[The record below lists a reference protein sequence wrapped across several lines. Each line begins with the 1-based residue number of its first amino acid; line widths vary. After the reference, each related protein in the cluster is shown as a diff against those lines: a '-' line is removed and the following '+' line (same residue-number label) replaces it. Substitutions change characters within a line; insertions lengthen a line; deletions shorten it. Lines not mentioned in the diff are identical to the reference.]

1 MMFQF
6 SHPIWLLSLVVVLPW
21 VVWLSWKS
29 DVRIAGWRHWSAMAV
44 RILVVTA
51 LCLGLA
57 GLQWKKP
64 LEGMNLFFLLDRSES
79 IPSSQQEVARSYVN
93 KVSAQK
99 PKGDKAGVL
108 VFGRDASIESTPNES
123 VDLQK
128 IQAIV
133 GVERTDIAAALRLG
147 VAAFPETG
155 QKRMVLISD
164 GNENLGDAM
173 AAMSSTRGVSL
184 DVIPVGV
191 KRGNDVSIR
200 KLAIPSTAKQGQP
213 FDVRI
218 FAQSDSAQSATVRL
232 FQNDQF
238 MGETKVDLSPGKN
251 LFTFPQVL
259 DEPGFYS
266 YNVQLEAAGDTIPQ
280 NNRATSFVNVRGNPR
295 VLIVSSRPEQE
306 GALAGALKGGL
317 FEVKLTGLDRL
328 PHTLAEMQSYD
339 AIFLCNV
346 SAGDMGMDTMRLLES
361 AVRDFGVGLICIG
374 GDQAFA
380 AGSYRGTPLES
391 ALPVDMELSSKKVLP
406 SGAMVIVC
414 HATEFPNG
422 NEWARSIAFA
432 ALEALGPQDE
442 LGLNLWDGSGKWLF
456 PLAKVGDKSEMGRL
470 IAGMNPGDMADFQQ
484 PMQMAYEALSKST
497 ANLKHIVVFSDGDP
511 GAPSEALIQAIVG
524 SKITISTVMIGG
536 HVTPETMVHMADEG
550 RGQFY
555 DVRSPDQLPQIFIK
569 EAAVILKSA
578 IFEEPFKPTMQVSTE
593 LVKGFAPAEL
603 PTLRG
608 YVCTTPKPR
617 AEVPLV
623 THKGDPLLA
632 HWQYGLGRTV
642 AFTSDAKSKWAG
654 DWVQWAKYRQFWTQ
668 VAQWSLRRVDVTDFS
683 TEVSTEKGEGRISVE
698 AIDLQGNYRNF
709 LNLQTVVVGP
719 KGEKQRIHL
728 EQTGPGHYE
737 ARFPTRDVG
746 AYVMNLMNMEGD
758 KMRGSQTLGLSVNY
772 SPEFDDPEPNA
783 NLLRRLA
790 EISGGKVLDPDVDNP
805 FKHNRI
811 KTFQPQDLWEWLLKL
826 AVILFPLDVAIR
838 RIQIDREEWAK
849 ATRSLRRILFFWRPE
864 KKAPQADESLAA
876 LLNRRDRVRS
886 TQTGPAEVKADLFE
900 PATPVVIPDRITRP
914 DESSGQPAQSGQPQP
929 LRQPEAGSETSPK
942 GETKPSVSTTSRLLD
957 AKRRARKK
965 ID

>member
-1 MMFQF
+1 
-6 SHPIWLLSLVVVLPW
+6 
-21 VVWLSWKS
+21 
-29 DVRIAGWRHWSAMAV
+29 
-44 RILVVTA
+44 
-51 LCLGLA
+51 
-57 GLQWKKP
+57 
-64 LEGMNLFFLLDRSES
+64 
-79 IPSSQQEVARSYVN
+79 
-93 KVSAQK
+93 
-99 PKGDKAGVL
+99 
-108 VFGRDASIESTPNES
+108 
-123 VDLQK
+123 
-128 IQAIV
+128 
-133 GVERTDIAAALRLG
+133 
-147 VAAFPETG
+147 
-155 QKRMVLISD
+155 
-164 GNENLGDAM
+164 
-173 AAMSSTRGVSL
+173 
-184 DVIPVGV
+184 
-191 KRGNDVSIR
+191 
-200 KLAIPSTAKQGQP
+200 
-213 FDVRI
+213 
-218 FAQSDSAQSATVRL
+218 
-232 FQNDQF
+232 
-238 MGETKVDLSPGKN
+238 
-251 LFTFPQVL
+251 
-259 DEPGFYS
+259 
-266 YNVQLEAAGDTIPQ
+266 
-280 NNRATSFVNVRGNPR
+280 
-295 VLIVSSRPEQE
+295 
-306 GALAGALKGGL
+306 
-317 FEVKLTGLDRL
+317 
-328 PHTLAEMQSYD
+328 
-339 AIFLCNV
+339 
-346 SAGDMGMDTMRLLES
+346 
-361 AVRDFGVGLICIG
+361 
-374 GDQAFA
+374 
-380 AGSYRGTPLES
+380 
-391 ALPVDMELSSKKVLP
+391 
-406 SGAMVIVC
+406 
-414 HATEFPNG
+414 
-422 NEWARSIAFA
+422 
-432 ALEALGPQDE
+432 
-442 LGLNLWDGSGKWLF
+442 
-456 PLAKVGDKSEMGRL
+456 
-470 IAGMNPGDMADFQQ
+470 
-484 PMQMAYEALSKST
+484 
-497 ANLKHIVVFSDGDP
+497 
-511 GAPSEALIQAIVG
+511 
-524 SKITISTVMIGG
+524 
-536 HVTPETMVHMADEG
+536 
-550 RGQFY
+550 
-555 DVRSPDQLPQIFIK
+555 
-569 EAAVILKSA
+569 
-578 IFEEPFKPTMQVSTE
+578 
-593 LVKGFAPAEL
+593 
-603 PTLRG
+603 
-608 YVCTTPKPR
+608 
-617 AEVPLV
+617 
-623 THKGDPLLA
+623 
-632 HWQYGLGRTV
+632 V